1 MCFDFFSDY
10 KVVIVCSNE
19 DQSKSH
25 MVAKLQNF
33 KRPFS
38 IIYKD
43 ADFSRYLSDH
53 FTNWSKCFGGYD
65 ILASDVDPSK

>member
-1 MCFDFFSDY
+1 
-10 KVVIVCSNE
+10 
-19 DQSKSH
+19 